1 MTFEKQFYKIK
12 MQLFNTNHKYLT
24 KKVVINSI
32 PTSLEYIGTCKV
44 FIEFNIDFIFDKE
57 FTTFLA
63 KKNLKILVD
72 FLIFLQLLI
81 NNLHFIQTLFSL
93 CSKRPVEPDPSERFR
108 PRQPPRFGLFAPGRN
123 QQVLPEQ

>member
-32 PTSLEYIGTCKV
+32 PTSLEDIGTCKV
-44 FIEFNIDFIFDKE
+44 FIEFNIDDFIFDKK
-57 FTTFLA
+57 FATFLA
-63 KKNLKILVD
+63 KKQLEILGD

-81 NNLHFIQTLFSL
+81 CISFKLILTLQQTTRGTRSL
-93 CSKRPVEPDPSERFR
+93 RTVPVSAVTPIRPFR
-108 PRQPPRFGLFAPGRN
+108 PWP
-123 QQVLPEQ
+123 